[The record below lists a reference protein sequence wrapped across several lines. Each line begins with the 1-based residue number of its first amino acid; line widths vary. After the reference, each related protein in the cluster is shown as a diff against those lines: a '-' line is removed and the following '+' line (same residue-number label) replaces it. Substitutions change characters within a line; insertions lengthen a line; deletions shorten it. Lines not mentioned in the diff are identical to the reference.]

1 VARGWVVN
9 LTKAR
14 SKLAALLGTTSL
26 LTISGAVA
34 AYAGEATSTQTARAP
49 EEIPEN
55 VLITGSLIRGTA
67 AVGVPVTNLSP
78 QDFAV
83 TGAVTTGDLFRDFP
97 AANVSQS
104 GSATLGGGHTERE
117 TRVNLRGLDATGPRS
132 LLMVD
137 GMRYPPQAD
146 GICAIDP
153 SIIPSIALDH
163 VDILGRRRL
172 GDLWL

>member
-1 VARGWVVN
+1 VN
-9 LTKAR
+9 LTV
-14 SKLAALLGTTSL
+14 SKFKIAALLGTTAL
-26 LTISGAVA
+26 LTTLGTLAVH
-34 AYAGEATSTQTARAP
+34 AGEAMPQMAQAP

-153 SIIPSIALDH
+153 
-163 VDILGRRRL
+163 
-172 GDLWL
+172 